1 MTIAKFIET
10 SLAAPVNFT
19 KTTQQET
26 QKKQT
31 TLSADNADK
40 FDANTA
46 AYNKYYQDATGKTEH
61 LPVQAYK
68 GGALQIKNAL
78 MQDYVNYTFGKQS
91 DIGKA
96 PELGKLTYSPQPFA
110 KEAYEKAEAT
120 SEKYDDYWGSD
131 AVAERLFTFAKTL
144 AGEKDDM
151 FGKMK
156 NAFLKG
162 FKLAEGAK
170 AGSSKDGKLPGVCY
184 ETKDKVLGMFD
195 KWEEEI
201 KAKNAEKAEKAEPAK
216 PESET
221 AEKP

>member
-1 MTIAKFIET
+1 MTIARFIET
-10 SLAAPVNFT
+10 SLAAPVNLP

-26 QKKQT
+26 QKKET
-31 TLSADNADK
+31 TLSSDNADK

-46 AYNKYYQDATGKTEH
+46 AYNKYYQDAANKTEH

-91 DIGKA
+91 DIVKV
-96 PELGKLTYSPQPFA
+96 PDLGKFVYTPQPFA
-110 KEAYEKAEAT
+110 KAAFDKAEAT

-131 AVAERLFTFAKTL
+131 AVAERLFTFAKSL
-144 AGEKDDM
+144 AGDRDDM
-151 FGKMK
+151 FDKMK

-162 FKLAEGAK
+162 FSLAEG
-170 AGSSKDGKLPGVCY
+170 SKKSEKSDGAKLPGVCY
-184 ETKDKVLGMFD
+184 ETKDKVLAMFD

-201 KAKNAEKAEKAEPAK
+201 KAKKAETAETADK
-216 PESET
+216 SET
-221 AEKP
+221 ADKP